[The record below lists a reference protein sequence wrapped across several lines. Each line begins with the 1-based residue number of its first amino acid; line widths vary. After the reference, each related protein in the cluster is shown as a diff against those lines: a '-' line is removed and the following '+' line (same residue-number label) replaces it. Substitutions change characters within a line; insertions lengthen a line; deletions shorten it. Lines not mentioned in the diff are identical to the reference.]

1 MFRPPRG
8 VLPGSPSEGTDA
20 RHPALRSRSDRSRQ
34 GWRDLA
40 LQVAQRERTLTLG
53 RAWSV
58 GLTAAPGNE
67 AESSGAW
74 IAEGRRGALFEAV
87 RRRAGFAWS
96 TQVSEAAFEDRD
108 MVEEEGTGARKQTPG
123 RGNEW
128 KALLESPTTQAR
140 GEKGRGA
147 GRGPRWRGA
156 GRCKTPGAWL
166 CNGQR

>member
-1 MFRPPRG
+1 MEGSGPAGGTEGKDTHSGKGVERG
-8 VLPGSPSEGTDA
+8 ADGGT
-20 RHPALRSRSDRSRQ
+20 RKR
-34 GWRDLA
+34 G
-40 LQVAQRERTLTLG
+40 RELG
-53 RAWSV
+53 
-58 GLTAAPGNE
+58 GLD
-67 AESSGAW
+67 SGGKT
-74 IAEGRRGALFEAV
+74 GRGEALFEAV

-108 MVEEEGTGARKQTPG
+108 MVEEEGMGARKQTPG

-128 KALLESPTTQAR
+128 KALLESPKTQAR